1 MSNKRPEKL
10 KKQKSGHKLMI
21 SQELKVPLS
30 ELKRRKRQQKRKRR
44 MSQVALELFLLWVDY
59 LILVRQE
66 EEVASL

>member
-1 MSNKRPEKL
+1 LSNKRPEKL
-10 KKQKSGHKLMI
+10 KKQKSEHKLMI